1 MDTNIKNMIFITVGI
16 IILGS
21 HLGLFAYNRNLF
33 NAVLGLYMMVY
44 IIMAVVLTY
53 KKKDCTDDK
62 EKNVIFYTSMFL
74 LLIEVV
80 VVGVSFYGITKEN
93 RNFY

>member
-1 MDTNIKNMIFITVGI
+1 MDSNIKNMIFIVVGI
-16 IILGS
+16 IILGT
-21 HLGLFAYNRNLF
+21 HFGLFAYNRNLF

-53 KKKDCTDDK
+53 KKKDCTDDT

-74 LLIEVV
+74 LLIEAV
-80 VVGVSFYGITKEN
+80 VVGVSFYGITKESHS
-93 RNFY
+93 FY